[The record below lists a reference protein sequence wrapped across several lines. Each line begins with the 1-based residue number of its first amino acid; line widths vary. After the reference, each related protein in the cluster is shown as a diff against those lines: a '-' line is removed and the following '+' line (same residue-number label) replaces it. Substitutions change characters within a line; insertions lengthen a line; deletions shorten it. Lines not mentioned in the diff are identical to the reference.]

1 MKVRIVGAG
10 AIGTSCLSCM
20 ALRGSASEIML
31 VNRNRKRAEATVID
45 LQYGAV
51 SH

>member
-1 MKVRIVGAG
+1 
-10 AIGTSCLSCM
+10 
-20 ALRGSASEIML
+20 ML